1 MYYMQKEKQS
11 NVKNQLKMIQVR
23 SLMLLQLG
31 RMKYIDDFKMVTLTE
46 ILSTTSP
53 ISVSKTIRCRRH

>member
-11 NVKNQLKMIQVR
+11 NVKNQLKMIQER

-53 ISVSKTIRCRRH
+53 ISVSKTISCRRH

>member
-11 NVKNQLKMIQVR
+11 NVKNQLKMIQER

-31 RMKYIDDFKMVTLTE
+31 RMKYIDDFKMATLTE

>member
-53 ISVSKTIRCRRH
+53 ISVSKTISCRRH

>member
-11 NVKNQLKMIQVR
+11 NVKNQLKMIQER

>member
-11 NVKNQLKMIQVR
+11 NVKNQLKTIQER

-31 RMKYIDDFKMVTLTE
+31 RMKYIDDFKMATLTE

>member
-11 NVKNQLKMIQVR
+11 NVKNQLKMIQER

-31 RMKYIDDFKMVTLTE
+31 RMTYIDDFKMVTLTE